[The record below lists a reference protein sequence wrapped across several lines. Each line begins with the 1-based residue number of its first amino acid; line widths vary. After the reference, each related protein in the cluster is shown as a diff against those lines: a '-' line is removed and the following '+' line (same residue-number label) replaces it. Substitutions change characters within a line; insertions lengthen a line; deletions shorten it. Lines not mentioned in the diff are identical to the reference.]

1 MVYFGIT
8 LANTFFVIGFLLKD
22 FENGEKYFDFL
33 DMYTYHD
40 RELIPFNLLCLGVAF
55 ISSLVAICVCAFLN
69 LDVSMGIGTI
79 FGIYCAG
86 NVSAK
91 FAHKDKKENENN
103 GKWKEL

>member
-1 MVYFGIT
+1 M
-8 LANTFFVIGFLLKD
+8 
-22 FENGEKYFDFL
+22 
-33 DMYTYHD
+33 
-40 RELIPFNLLCLGVAF
+40 RERKFIAF
-55 ISSLVAICVCAFLN
+55 IISLVAICICAFLN

-91 FAHKDKKENENN
+91 FAYKDKKENENN

>member
-1 MVYFGIT
+1 M
-8 LANTFFVIGFLLKD
+8 
-22 FENGEKYFDFL
+22 
-33 DMYTYHD
+33 
-40 RELIPFNLLCLGVAF
+40 RERKFIAF
-55 ISSLVAICVCAFLN
+55 IISLVAICVCAFLK

-91 FAHKDKKENENN
+91 FARKDKQGNENN

>member
-1 MVYFGIT
+1 M
-8 LANTFFVIGFLLKD
+8 
-22 FENGEKYFDFL
+22 
-33 DMYTYHD
+33 
-40 RELIPFNLLCLGVAF
+40 RERKFIAF
-55 ISSLVAICVCAFLN
+55 IISLVAICICAFLK

-91 FAHKDKKENENN
+91 FAHKDKQGLENN